1 MSCEDKKYLIKEIPL
16 GGIPVP
22 GPPGPAG
29 PPGAMPDTY
38 PADQVTVENLD
49 PYTNVQEVLEA
60 LLYVPVAINSF
71 TTATTVFEQGRL
83 LTSLTFN
90 WTLNKDVV
98 SQTLTG
104 PPEMTPVVL
113 TPAQRNVTVTL
124 ANLGANATFTLTVN
138 DGTQNAQSNRSISFT
153 TANYQGDALI
163 PGAIDDAFIKSLANK
178 TLDTDRLTSYT
189 SNAVGSQYNWY
200 VYPTRYGVA
209 TFFAG
214 GFEGGYSN
222 VAVVNFTNDYGFTE
236 DVYVWRSD
244 NPDIGPGINIDV
256 I

>member
-1 MSCEDKKYLIKEIPL
+1 MSCDDKKYLIDQIIVKGESLVGP
-16 GGIPVP
+16 P
-22 GPPGPAG
+22 GPPGP
-29 PPGAMPDTY
+29 PGALPDTY
-38 PADQVTVENLD
+38 PADQVTVTNVGFN
-49 PYTNVQEVLEA
+49 NVQEVLDA
-60 LLYVPVAINSF
+60 LLYVPVNITSF
-71 TTATTVFEQGRL
+71 TTGTKTFETGRQ
-83 LTSLTFN
+83 LTSLTFT
-90 WTLNKDVV
+90 WAINKDVV

-113 TPAQRNVTVTL
+113 TPEQRAITVTL
-124 ANLGANATFTLTVN
+124 ANLGSDATFTLQVN
-138 DGTQNAQSNRSISFT
+138 DGTQPDSSNVSISFV

-163 PGAIDDAFIKSLANK
+163 PGVIDDAFIKSLSSKVLDAN
-178 TLDTDRLTSYT
+178 RLTSYT
-189 SNAVGSQYNWY
+189 SDAVGSQHNWY
-200 VYPTRYGVA
+200 VYPTRHGVA

>member
-1 MSCEDKKYLIKEIPL
+1 MSCDDKKYLIKEVVLTGDAVAGP
-16 GGIPVP
+16 P
-22 GPPGPAG
+22 GPPGP
-29 PPGAMPDTY
+29 PGTMPDTY
-38 PADQVTVENLD
+38 PADQVTV
-49 PYTNVQEVLEA
+49 TNPGYNDVQEVLDA
-60 LLYVPVAINSF
+60 LLYVPVNITSF
-71 TTATTVFEQGRL
+71 TTGTTYETGRL

-90 WTLNKDVV
+90 WEVNKDVV

-113 TPAQRNVTVTL
+113 TAGQRSVSVTL
-124 ANLGANATFTLTVN
+124 ANLGSNATFTLQVN
-138 DGTQNAQSNRSISFT
+138 DGTQNDSSNVNISFI
-153 TANYQGDALI
+153 TANYHGDALV
-163 PGAIDDAFIKSLANK
+163 PGAIDDAFIKSLTKGLDAN
-178 TLDTDRLTSYT
+178 RQTSYV

-222 VAVVNFTNDYGFTE
+222 VAVVNFTNDYGFIE